1 MTKREVFE
9 RIKNIL
15 KEEQIT
21 VLGDQVDNITD
32 ETSLINDFALDSIQI
47 LELIV
52 NIEKEFEIECNAD
65 ELNIDL
71 FDCYAD
77 LVDFVYK
84 KVNLK

>member
-1 MTKREVFE
+1 MTRREVFE

-21 VLGDQVDNITD
+21 VLGEQVDTITD

-52 NIEKEFEIECNAD
+52 NIEKEFEMECNAD

-71 FDCYAD
+71 FDRYAD

-84 KVNLK
+84 KVS